1 MKLLITTT
9 LLILSAA
16 LLIAASNND
25 DLDMLYNYWNQPAAT
40 SGAAPHQW
48 SDLERNLSPESCA
61 QCHVEQFD
69 AWKNSLHAQA
79 FSPGLIGQFPHMDV
93 ESSNDCLAC
102 HAPLAEQQFNTPQ
115 HINAAVLEKL
125 KRPQGF
131 DRNANPDTPKPALR
145 HAGVTCAACHV
156 RGWQRFG
163 PPQRGTGKIGKVSGP
178 AHNGFTGLKVFETSQ
193 FCASCHQFPQEY
205 AVNGKP
211 LENTL
216 SEWQQSRFAREG
228 VQCQSCHM
236 PDRQHLFKGI
246 HDPAMVRKGLDFQT
260 HLSQQTATLKMKS
273 VWIGHAFPTY
283 ATPKVEVF
291 IRAENAQGSI
301 VAEKKWTISR
311 IVEYDDEQ
319 GWVEKSDTRL
329 MPDET
334 RIFALSPLPQEAHTI
349 HFRVEVTPD
358 HFYKGVYRELLA
370 QDMQPNAGKLIQ
382 RATHTA
388 NRNDYTLFAQSKI
401 ITQP

>member
-1 MKLLITTT
+1 MNEFITTT
-9 LLILSAA
+9 ILILAA
-16 LLIAASNND
+16 TLLIAASNND
-25 DLDMLYNYWNQPAAT
+25 DMLDAYWDKPAAT
-40 SGAAPHQW
+40 LGSAPHQW

-61 QCHVEQFD
+61 QCHVEKFD

-79 FSPGLIGQFPHMDV
+79 FSPGLIGQLAYIDL

-102 HAPLAEQQFNTPQ
+102 HAPLAEQQFNTLQ
-115 HINAAVLEKL
+115 QIDAALLEKL

-131 DRNANPDTPKPALR
+131 DRNANPDTPKPELR
-145 HAGVTCAACHV
+145 HAGVTCAVCHV
-156 RGWQRFG
+156 RDWQRFG
-163 PPQRGTGKIGKVSGP
+163 PSQRGTGKIGKVSGP
-178 AHNGFTGLKVFETSQ
+178 AHNGFTGLKAFTTSQ

-246 HDPAMVRKGLDFQT
+246 HNPAMVRKGLRFTTNISEQI
-260 HLSQQTATLKMKS
+260 ATLSIAS

-283 ATPKVEVF
+283 AAPKVEVR
-291 IRAENAQGSI
+291 IRAENAQGM
-301 VAEKKWTISR
+301 VLQEKKWNISR

-319 GWVEKSDTRL
+319 GWIEKSDTRL

-334 RIFALSPLPQEAHTI
+334 RIFALSPLPEGVHKI
-349 HFRVEVTPD
+349 DFLVEVMPD
-358 HFYKGVYRELLA
+358 HFYKGIYRDLLA
-370 QDMQPNAGKLIQ
+370 QDIQPDAGKLIQ

-388 NRNDYTLFAQSKI
+388 NRNDYTLFQRSYSVR
-401 ITQP
+401 